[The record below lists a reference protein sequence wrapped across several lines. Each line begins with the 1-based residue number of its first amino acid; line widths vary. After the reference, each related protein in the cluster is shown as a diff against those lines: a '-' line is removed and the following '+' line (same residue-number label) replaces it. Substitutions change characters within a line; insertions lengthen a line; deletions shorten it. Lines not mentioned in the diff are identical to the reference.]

1 MAPKNLED
9 FLSEAKALFEKW
21 VLRPIR
27 HRRAALKEHS
37 AEVDKNPAR
46 EIIEI
51 VVSALVI
58 AFVFKWFLFQPFNI
72 PSGSMKPTL
81 LIGDYVFVSKYSYG
95 YSSKSFFSGIDLF
108 DGRILAAT
116 PKRGD
121 IVVFK
126 KTSDGKTDFIKR
138 LIGLPGDKIQMKR
151 GVLYINGVAVSK
163 TPDGSFFDDDP
174 RNGFSAEISAYM
186 EMLPNGVLHE
196 TLDEYPD
203 MPLDD
208 TGVFTVPQGHYFM
221 MGDNRDNSSDSRD
234 PRGGVNFVPE
244 ENLVGRAELI
254 FMSVDGSAKL
264 WQIWK
269 WPGAIRY
276 NRLFTRL

>member
-1 MAPKNLED
+1 MDPKDLD
-9 FLSEAKALFEKW
+9 KYVAQARALFDKW
-21 VLRPIR
+21 LLAPLR
-27 HRRAALKEHS
+27 RRGEALKEHS
-37 AEVDKNPAR
+37 AEVEKNPVR
-46 EIIEI
+46 EIVEI
-51 VVSALVI
+51 VFSALAI

-95 YSSKSFFSGIDLF
+95 YSSKSFFSGIHLF
-108 DGRILAAT
+108 DGRVLASD

-138 LIGLPGDKIQMKR
+138 LVGLPGDKIQMKH
-151 GVLYINGVAVSK
+151 GVLYINGAAVSK
-163 TPDGSFFDDDP
+163 EPDGIFLDDDL
-174 RNGFSAEISAYM
+174 RNGFSAEIS
-186 EMLPNGVLHE
+186 EFTEILPNGIVHE

-234 PRGGVNFVPE
+234 PRGGVNFVPA
-244 ENLVGRAELI
+244 ENLVGRAEMI

-276 NRLFTRL
+276 DRLFTRL